1 MGSNA
6 STVTDRSGAAVHPLD
21 RGTLGGWPCDHGGV
35 VEVVQDEDGSAEV
48 WALVDHEWRR
58 IAGLSVLDRAA
69 IAGALTAR

>member
-6 STVTDRSGAAVHPLD
+6 TTVAEQLEAVVHPLD